1 MRRFI
6 SGLALSFCV
15 LLVNSCSTGSDPE
28 DIILDV
34 FSVPAE
40 LTLQIENV
48 FNDLAMD
55 VNGIAMHKLEFTG
68 DLITTNVAKCL
79 KASVHRNSQTF
90 VLDSIV
96 LDYGTVTC
104 SSNGAAFKGKV
115 IVDPKDE
122 DLKSFDI
129 RLKDFKSYGY
139 SITGAIEFQ
148 ITGETAGKD
157 FSMKMENAE
166 FLISGTGE
174 TVYTVTVASI
184 NNVYTFF
191 KSEEGLTDYTDD
203 IFKFTTSLSG
213 ETPDG
218 ALFNL
223 ESSSDLIY
231 AYSCK
236 NIIGG
241 KADFS
246 LSDIGD
252 GIVNFGG
259 GDPESE
265 SDCDAKATVSAF
277 GANISITL

>member
-6 SGLALSFCV
+6 SGLVLSFCV

-40 LTLQIENV
+40 LSLQIENV

-55 VNGIAMHKLEFTG
+55 VNGIAMHKLKFTG

-79 KASVHRNSQTF
+79 KASVHRNSETS

-96 LDYGTVTC
+96 LDYGTSIC

-139 SITGAIEFQ
+139 SVTGTIEFQ
-148 ITGETAGKD
+148 ITGETAGND
-157 FSMKMENAE
+157 FSMTMENAE

-184 NNVYTFF
+184 NNVYTFL
-191 KSEEGLTDYTDD
+191 KSEEGSTAYIDD
-203 IFKFTTSLSG
+203 VFKFTTNLSG
-213 ETPDG
+213 KTPDG
-218 ALFNL
+218 VLFDL

-246 LSDIGD
+246 LSDVGD
-252 GIVNFGG
+252 GTVNFGG
-259 GDPESE
+259 GDPD
-265 SDCDAKATVSAF
+265 SDCDAKVAVSAF
-277 GANISITL
+277 GANITITL

>member
-79 KASVHRNSQTF
+79 KASVHRNSETS

-96 LDYGTVTC
+96 LDYGTATC

-115 IVDPKDE
+115 IVDPKDG

-129 RLKDFKSYGY
+129 RLRDFSSYGY
-139 SITGAIEFQ
+139 SITGTVDFQ
-148 ITGETAGKD
+148 ITGETAGND

-166 FLISGTGE
+166 FLINGTGE

-184 NNVYTFF
+184 NNVYTFL
-191 KSEEGLTDYTDD
+191 KSEAGSPAYIDD
-203 IFKFTTSLSG
+203 VFKFTTSLSG

-218 ALFNL
+218 VLFNL

-259 GDPESE
+259 GDPES
-265 SDCDAKATVSAF
+265 DCDAKATVSAF